1 MKKFFILAMLI
12 SSTAFAGGFGGVE
25 YGYRDGVN
33 GGSDNQAVKVT
44 VGTELNKTFKA
55 DISMRQKMDT
65 AENLNDTRLEAGLTG
80 TVPVG
85 AGLSLYTRGA
95 AGQKYKT
102 NDNYAYY
109 SVEPGIKY
117 QVTDALGVKLG
128 WRYRDAMDAAKT
140 DQSRS
145 WRVGAEYL
153 LTKNYAVAV
162 GYDQVR
168 GDSAYN
174 AVTTALNFKF

>member
-1 MKKFFILAMLI
+1 MKKFLILAMLI

-33 GGSDNQAVKVT
+33 GAADNQAVKVT
-44 VGTELNKTFKA
+44 VGTDLNKTFKA
-55 DISMRQKMDT
+55 DISMRQKLDT

-80 TVPVG
+80 TVPVA

-95 AGQKYKT
+95 AGQKFKT
-102 NDNYAYY
+102 ADNYAYY

-117 QVTDALGVKLG
+117 QVTDTLGVKLG
-128 WRYRDAMDAAKT
+128 WRYRDAFDAAKA

-145 WRVGAEYL
+145 WRVGADYA

-168 GDSAYN
+168 GDSNYN